1 MKGMGIVV
9 YIVSLFLLYPSTDL
23 KVALILASVSLSV
36 LYVWTLILWMVAHR
50 SRRFP
55 AFIKAILPANLAVIL
70 TSAFVIGLK
79 GAVLLFVILSV
90 LYGFVLLVNYGLRRG
105 SVVPNASSRLK
116 YFGILLLGFFC
127 MNPLI
132 EGVLTS
138 NWVEVFAVVMLVFGG
153 YLMFEEIK
161 NGIS

>member
-9 YIVSLFLLYPSTDL
+9 YIVSLFLLYLSTDL
-23 KVALILASVSLSV
+23 KMTLTLASVSLSV

-138 NWVEVFAVVMLVFGG
+138 NWIEVFAVVMLVFGG